1 MVWGKWDVYTGK
13 HYYINYRI
21 GAPCYG
27 VTRKNGWPQTR
38 LYFLPRFPICCC
50 SCFTVMWL
58 FSQWQ
63 KEAKNNW
70 MSTLVC
76 STTANMDNPHVK
88 LYLTL
93 SGDNGDDKM
102 RQNRKD
108 VNFKAWDDLE
118 RKRDCLFRS
127 FLGSLGNQA
136 WRNLLEVICCFQVI
150 FFFFHFSQS
159 MQQKL
164 YLLFFPSF
172 CWLLHFWHLISSS
185 AFFGLFLNGVKCKP
199 HYLQLLSFLSRRMT
213 F

>member
-1 MVWGKWDVYTGK
+1 
-13 HYYINYRI
+13 
-21 GAPCYG
+21 
-27 VTRKNGWPQTR
+27 
-38 LYFLPRFPICCC
+38 
-50 SCFTVMWL
+50 
-58 FSQWQ
+58 
-63 KEAKNNW
+63 

-136 WRNLLEVICCFQVI
+136 WRNLLEVICCFQAI
-150 FFFFHFSQS
+150 FFFFSFFSVHATKTLS
-159 MQQKL
+159 L
-164 YLLFFPSF
+164 NFSIFLL
-172 CWLLHFWHLISSS
+172 I
-185 AFFGLFLNGVKCKP
+185 A
-199 HYLQLLSFLSRRMT
+199 SFLAFDLILCLFWIIFKWCEVQTPLPST
-213 F
+213 IKFPF